1 MFFLRP
7 ITLFDLKKAHLII
20 RVDTMYLQQ
29 GHHTIL
35 EQNDHEL
42 VVDVIKVNDQLKK
55 VYNSPDGQLRQV
67 DGRVYVL

>member
-1 MFFLRP
+1 
-7 ITLFDLKKAHLII
+7 
-20 RVDTMYLQQ
+20 MYLQQ

-67 DGRVYVL
+67 DGRVDVL